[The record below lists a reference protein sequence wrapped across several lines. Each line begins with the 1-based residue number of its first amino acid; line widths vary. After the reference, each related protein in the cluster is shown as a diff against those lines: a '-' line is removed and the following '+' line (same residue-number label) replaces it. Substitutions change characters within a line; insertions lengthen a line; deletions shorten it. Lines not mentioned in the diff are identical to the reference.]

1 VITGGRCGERLPRH
15 AGPGVR
21 LRQIEAALER
31 VLDGAFARVAGGRL
45 HPLEVFEALWERME
59 GDRAVSSGGV
69 YVPNRLMARV
79 SPADFQAFEGLKD
92 RLEQELAANLQ
103 EQCTGNGW
111 LYGARVLVRLQ
122 GDEKVRPGLVRVDAS
137 FDERPLPAHLIVQ
150 NGLAHDQRFLVGD
163 GSVLGRSAECAI
175 VIPDNGVS
183 RRHCR
188 FDWTFRGY
196 QVSDLGSTNGT
207 SVNAVG
213 VTEYTLSHGDVV
225 GIGDVR
231 ALFEYDPV
239 VDWPTS
245 TA

>member
-1 VITGGRCGERLPRH
+1 MITRGRSGERPPQH
-15 AGPGVR
+15 AGPAVR

-31 VLDGAFARVAGGRL
+31 VFDGAFARVAGGRL

-69 YVPNRLMARV
+69 YVPNRLVARV

-103 EQCTGNGW
+103 EQCAGNGW

-122 GDEKVRPGLVRVDAS
+122 GDEKVRPGLARIDAS
-137 FDERPLPAHLIVQ
+137 FDERPLPAHVTVQ
-150 NGLAHDQRFLVGD
+150 NGLAHGGKFPVGD
-163 GSVLGRSAECAI
+163 GSVLGRSTDCEI
-175 VIPDNGVS
+175 PIPDTGVS

-207 SVNAVG
+207 SVNSVR
-213 VTEYTLSHGDVV
+213 VTQYILSHGDVLDV
-225 GIGDVR
+225 GGVR
-231 ALFEYDPV
+231 ARFEYDPA

-245 TA
+245 PA